1 MKLTENMTGA
11 LFMCRSMAGFAFNDA
26 AIKYASA
33 DIGIYQSIF
42 VRGLFAV
49 ILIGLVAWRKN
60 VFRAFPDRRNHRL
73 IAWRSLW
80 ELGGTLTFLTAL
92 FYLPIANITALLQAL
107 PLTVTLAAAWFLNES
122 IGWRRG
128 VAIFVGFVGV
138 LLIVQPGT
146 DGFNAYSLL
155 GLLCV
160 LFVNARD
167 LVVRKLDRSVSS
179 LYVSF
184 VTAVVITITGGLLT
198 VIYEG
203 WTPMQLSEVLLL
215 GVAGCLIFA
224 GYFFSVAA
232 MRVGEVSFV
241 TPFRYTVMIWAIAL
255 GYFIWG
261 DIPNMLTMFG
271 MAIVIGMGMFT
282 FWREASLR
290 RRANRKLTARS
301 H

>member
-11 LFMCRSMAGFAFNDA
+11 LFMCGSMAGFAFNDA

-160 LFVNARD
+160 LFVTARD